1 MENGLHKGHPCLS
14 AKNGNVLTTG
24 ICNEYMGSKRFT

>member
-1 MENGLHKGHPCLS
+1 MENGLHNGHRCLS
-14 AKNGNVLTTG
+14 AKNGNVLMTE